1 MKVPARW
8 RTLCTGVLA
17 LICAHCA
24 VVPGR
29 SPVTIDE
36 TRSLFA
42 SAKYSGAQEKSPY
55 EYFAAELYLTQAE
68 REYQAGRA
76 ALGDRYLARA
86 HELAEQAYKNAKK
99 FRKIEL
105 R

>member
-1 MKVPARW
+1 MSRKVRARA
-8 RTLCTGVLA
+8 LCVGVLA
-17 LICAHCA
+17 LLCANCA
-24 VVPGR
+24 VVPGQR
-29 SPVTIDE
+29 PVTIDE

-55 EYFAAELYLTQAE
+55 EYFAAELYLTQADL
-68 REYQAGRA
+68 EYRAGRP
-76 ALGDRYLARA
+76 ALGDQYLARA
-86 HELAEQAYKNAKK
+86 HEFAEQAYKNAKK

>member
-1 MKVPARW
+1 MRKARW
-8 RTLCTGVLA
+8 RAVLFA
-17 LICAHCA
+17 LVALASAGCA

-55 EYFAAELYLTQAE
+55 EYFAAELYLAQAD

-86 HELAEQAYKNAKK
+86 HEFAEQAYKNAKK